1 MQLDKKMIQTAD
13 LSKTIDLPTLI
24 VGILTK
30 QILPHSTVL
39 GFTRSG
45 DFLNIDLL
53 KGKAEVFTIK
63 DLNSED
69 VETLINM
76 AIDSQ
81 EQREAVL
88 KHIRSID
95 DDLKTQIL
103 FVKEILKLSL
113 RGKIQLQ
120 GITSASELFLSII
133 LGNLQ
138 YQDPHGIT
146 GYSELSD
153 EETENLKKIFKLCKE
168 NLQTDSAGVI
178 NGDKVG
184 KENWRCRQSDQEFTL
199 NFLKA
204 VGVFEIP
211 PPDCG
216 EVTLTARHLSFVE
229 FLAAVGILL
238 SSDIESELGKIE
250 NKERF
255 RAVTVYIRKDFV
267 NQFKSILLIR
277 IKILKLKV

>member
-1 MQLDKKMIQTAD
+1 MLIVITDEMKLDKKMINDATMHAAD
-13 LSKTIDLPTLI
+13 VSRDIDLPTLI

-39 GFTRSG
+39 GFSRSG
-45 DFLNIDLL
+45 DFLNRDLL
-53 KGKAEVFTIK
+53 KEKAEIFTIK
-63 DLNSED
+63 DIDSDD
-69 VETLINM
+69 VENLINK
-76 AIDSQ
+76 AIDSR

-88 KHIRSID
+88 KQIKSID
-95 DDLKTQIL
+95 KALQVQIL

-138 YQDPHGIT
+138 YQEPDGMT

-184 KENWRCRQSDQEFTL
+184 KENWRCRKSDQELTL

-204 VGVFEIP
+204 KYIH
-211 PPDCG
+211 
-216 EVTLTARHLSFVE
+216 EV
-229 FLAAVGILL
+229 LL
-238 SSDIESELGKIE
+238 SK
-250 NKERF
+250 N
-255 RAVTVYIRKDFV
+255 V
-267 NQFKSILLIR
+267 
-277 IKILKLKV
+277 

>member
-1 MQLDKKMIQTAD
+1 MSEK
-13 LSKTIDLPTLI
+13 IDLPTLI

-39 GFTRSG
+39 GFSRSG
-45 DFLNIDLL
+45 DFLNRDLL

-63 DLNSED
+63 DIDSDD
-69 VETLINM
+69 VETLINK

-88 KHIRSID
+88 KHIKSID
-95 DDLKTQIL
+95 KALQVQIP
-103 FVKEILKLSL
+103 FIKEILKLSL

-120 GITSASELFLSII
+120 GITPASELFLSII

-138 YQDPHGIT
+138 YQDPYGMT
-146 GYSELSD
+146 AYSDLSD
-153 EETENLKKIFKLCKE
+153 EETENLKEIFKLCKE
-168 NLQTDSAGVI
+168 DIILKGKEDDDEMYDTQFQTHPAGVI
-178 NGDKVG
+178 KGDKVG

-199 NFLKA
+199 NFLNA

-238 SSDIESELGKIE
+238 SSDIE
-250 NKERF
+250 
-255 RAVTVYIRKDFV
+255 
-267 NQFKSILLIR
+267 
-277 IKILKLKV
+277 

>member
-1 MQLDKKMIQTAD
+1 MINFIIIAITDEMKLDRKMISDATMHAAEVSRD
-13 LSKTIDLPTLI
+13 IDLPTLI

-30 QILPHSTVL
+30 KILPQSTVL
-39 GFTRSG
+39 GFSRSG
-45 DFLNIDLL
+45 DLLNKDLL
-53 KGKAEVFTIK
+53 KGKAEIFTIT
-63 DLNSED
+63 DIDSDD
-69 VETLINM
+69 VETLINK
-76 AIDSQ
+76 AIDCK

-95 DDLKTQIL
+95 KALQVQIL

-138 YQDPHGIT
+138 YQEPDGMT

-153 EETENLKKIFKLCKE
+153 EETENLKKIFTLCKE
-168 NLQTDSAGVI
+168 NLQKDSPGVI

-184 KENWRCRQSDQEFTL
+184 KENWRCRHSDQEFTL

-211 PPDCG
+211 PPDGG

-250 NKERF
+250 NMERF
-255 RAVTVYIRKDFV
+255 RAVTFYIR
-267 NQFKSILLIR
+267 
-277 IKILKLKV
+277 

>member
-1 MQLDKKMIQTAD
+1 MKLDKKMISDATINASD
-13 LSKTIDLPTLI
+13 VSEKIDLPTLI

-30 QILPHSTVL
+30 KILRDSTVL
-39 GFTRSG
+39 GFSRSG
-45 DFLNIDLL
+45 DFLNRDLL

-63 DLNSED
+63 DLDSED
-69 VETLINM
+69 VKNLINM
-76 AIDSQ
+76 ALDSQ

-88 KHIRSID
+88 KQIESID

-113 RGKIQLQ
+113 RGKIQFQ

-138 YQDPHGIT
+138 YQDPDGMT
-146 GYSELSD
+146 GYSELED
-153 EETENLKKIFKLCKE
+153 EESENLKKIFELCKE
-168 NLQTDSAGVI
+168 NLQTDTAGVI
-178 NGDKVG
+178 KGDKVG
-184 KENWRCRQSDQEFTL
+184 KENWRCRQTDQEFSL
-199 NFLKA
+199 KFLKA

-216 EVTLTARHLSFVE
+216 EVTLTARHLSFIE
-229 FLAAVGILL
+229 FLAAAGILL

-250 NKERF
+250 NNERF
-255 RAVTVYIRKDFV
+255 RAVTVYIRNDFV
-267 NQFKSILLIR
+267 NT
-277 IKILKLKV
+277 KIWRKICFVHF